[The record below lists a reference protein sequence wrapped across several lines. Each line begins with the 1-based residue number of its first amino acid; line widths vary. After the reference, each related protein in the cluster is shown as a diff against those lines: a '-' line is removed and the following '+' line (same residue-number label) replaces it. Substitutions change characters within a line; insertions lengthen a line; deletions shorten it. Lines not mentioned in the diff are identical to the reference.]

1 MTEATSAPTSATG
14 TRREAT
20 TVAIVAVGVVALV
33 LRAAAFAFPDALL
46 WMRENDDGI
55 MFAGA
60 VSMLHGRL
68 PYADFG
74 YVHPPGSLLLLLPF
88 AGWAEITNEAVGLA
102 GARLLTV
109 AVGAANTVLIGVLLR
124 RFGVSAVLVG
134 AGLYATWGMAV
145 ATERTYLLEPY
156 LNLGLLVALLAVLGG
171 RRSAPIVAG
180 AALGVALLVKY
191 WVVIDVVIVG
201 WMIWSRLGRGAALR
215 YLGTGAIVAALIGL
229 PFLLAD
235 PGAMWQLTVSAQL
248 GRAGNDVDLAERA
261 DYLSPYFA
269 FPAIREAVPTAASAA
284 GVVLALAVAAL
295 PLVGAIGRRT
305 RPGSW
310 PPEAWCA
317 IVTLAH
323 AIALA
328 ASGVSF
334 YHYAVWLMAPLALA
348 LGAAVGRIRR
358 TRARRLV
365 AAGGLA
371 VIALMAVGDLV
382 VVGPRPAASVVA
394 DWAAEHECVAGMP
407 SVLVVADHVGRNLEA
422 GCTMDVDPL
431 SLSLTLPDA
440 GELTRDRF
448 LASEEWQAR
457 WWSYL
462 EGADGAALDPDEL
475 DWLDA
480 EHREEFEREF
490 TLVHRVGGLEL
501 WSRRGG

>member
-1 MTEATSAPTSATG
+1 MTEATAAPTSATG

-20 TVAIVAVGVVALV
+20 TVAIIAVGVVALV
-33 LRAAAFAFPDALL
+33 IRAAAFAFPDALL
-46 WMRENDDGI
+46 WLRENDDGV

-102 GARLLTV
+102 GARLLTI
-109 AVGAANTVLIGVLLR
+109 AVGTANTVLIGVLLR
-124 RFGVSAVLVG
+124 RFGVAAVLVG

-171 RRSAPIVAG
+171 RRSAPFIAG
-180 AALGVALLVKY
+180 AGLGVALMVKF
-191 WVVIDVVIVG
+191 WVAIDVPIVG

-215 YLGTGAIVAALIGL
+215 YLASGALVAAVIGL
-229 PFLLAD
+229 PFLIAD

-269 FPAIREAVPTAASAA
+269 FPAVREAIPTAASAA
-284 GVVLALAVAAL
+284 GVVVALAVAAL
-295 PLVGAIGRRT
+295 PLVGEIGRRT

-310 PPEAWCA
+310 PPEAWWA

-323 AIALA
+323 AIVLA

-358 TRARRLV
+358 ARARRLV

-371 VIALMAVGDLV
+371 VIALMAVGDV
-382 VVGPRPAASVVA
+382 VIVGPRPSASVVA

-407 SVLVVADHVGRNLEA
+407 SVLVVADHVGANIEA
-422 GCTMDVDPL
+422 RCTMDVDPL
-431 SLSLTLPDA
+431 SLALTLPDA
-440 GELTRDRF
+440 GRLTRDRF
-448 LASEEWQAR
+448 LGSEEWQER

-462 EGADGAALDPDEL
+462 ADADGAALDPDEL
-475 DWLDA
+475 GWLDPA
-480 EHREEFEREF
+480 HREEFEREF
-490 TLVHRVGGLEL
+490 TVVERIGGLEL
-501 WSRRGG
+501 WSRRSD